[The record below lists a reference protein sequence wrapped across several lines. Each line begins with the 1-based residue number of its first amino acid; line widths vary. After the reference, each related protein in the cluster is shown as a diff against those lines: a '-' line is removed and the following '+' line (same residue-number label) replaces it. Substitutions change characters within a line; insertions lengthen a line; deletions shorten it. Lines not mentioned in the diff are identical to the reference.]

1 MVEADGWPIVNAP
14 LDGAVLSGERLNAPR
29 EKELMAPRGRKLDY
43 LSGRKDYQTAYITRH
58 TFAVGWLKV
67 RTFSCSLS

>member
-1 MVEADGWPIVNAP
+1 MEAYGWPIVNAP
-14 LDGAVLSGERLNAPR
+14 LDGAVLSGKRLNAPR

-43 LSGRKDYQTAYITRH
+43 LSGRKENQTAYITRH

>member
-14 LDGAVLSGERLNAPR
+14 LDGAVLSGKRLNAPR

-43 LSGRKDYQTAYITRH
+43 LSGRKDY
-58 TFAVGWLKV
+58 
-67 RTFSCSLS
+67 